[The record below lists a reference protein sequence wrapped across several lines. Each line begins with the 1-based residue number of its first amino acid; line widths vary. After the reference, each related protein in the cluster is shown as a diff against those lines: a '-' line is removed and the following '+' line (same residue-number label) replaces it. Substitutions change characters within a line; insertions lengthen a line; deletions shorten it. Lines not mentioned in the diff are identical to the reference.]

1 MKIIATRFFAT
12 ACAAIFLAAGAACG
26 CSKSGPDETG
36 GPAFLEVNAS
46 TVNFTEENASN
57 STVMVSS
64 NVAWDYTLSEPW
76 LHAEKQPDRLILS
89 ADDNDGKNIRSATVE
104 ITAAG
109 DVPSHTIQV
118 KQLGWGKAI
127 LLSQPAATVTAAGGD
142 VFVDVTTNIEVAA
155 SVDSDC
161 NWIYETEIDTRSSAH
176 PVVTATRAF
185 SVDGNTGEKSRSAV
199 ITFSDK
205 ESPSDV
211 EPVAFTVTQNGL
223 DSYSP
228 EGTEG
233 IKDDIKVIIARGEAS
248 SYQGGGEIELS
259 FDGDMNTLYHSNWD
273 NTGDDYFPITLTY
286 YLEEESDIDYMVY
299 YPRTVGWNGRFKEV
313 DIEALSAITQNA
325 SAAPAAAPEWH
336 HVMTHDFEGGASA
349 AKVEFPEPLIG
360 VTAVRLTVKSGAG
373 DGQGF
378 ASCAEMEFYKR
389 NPEAFD
395 YATLF
400 TDPSCSELR
409 AGVTA
414 DQIAACPY
422 AFFKNIAYFMY
433 HGRYAKE
440 FRINSFKAYPNPDT
454 EAARNKTTQYSL
466 LDNPTGIE
474 VTAGDRLIVM
484 ADLQGQSV
492 SLRVQNLDRPGGD
505 GFGGDSYPL
514 STGVNKI
521 DIANKGL
528 VYVMYHTDDFAS
540 SPEIKLHFATG
551 DVNGYYDSQR
561 AGHKGRAQELL
572 AAATGKYFDV
582 VGRYAHLIFP
592 TERFRRHTK
601 DIEALINAYDALV
614 YREQEFIGLERY
626 GKMFN
631 NRMCFTVMYTS
642 YMYSTSYHTA
652 YHDDTLAELC
662 DETRL
667 TTSSCWGPAHEV
679 GHSNQTRPGLK
690 WLGTTEVTNNILS
703 QYIQTTVYGQ
713 DSRVQTENM
722 GDAANPNRYT
732 KAWNSIMIKEAPHAT
747 EDDVFCKLI
756 PLWQLELYFGKVLG
770 RTPMQQSDH
779 GGFYADCFEWVRT
792 HDDLPTAGGQQL
804 EFVYIAS
811 ACAKMNLTDFFEKW
825 GFLTPV
831 DATIDDYGT
840 GQMTVTEQMADR
852 LRARVEALGYP
863 APTVALEY
871 ITDNNYETFRQQ
883 KSVVAGT
890 AERSGRTLTMTG
902 WQNVIVYE
910 VRDGGPDG
918 ALIHVSDGML
928 RPSTTATFDVPAA
941 WQPSWKVYAVQYDNK
956 RIGVTF

>member
-1 MKIIATRFFAT
+1 MKKFTTAFAAAAAATL
-12 ACAAIFLAAGAACG
+12 LAAGVTTG
-26 CSKSGPDETG
+26 CSKSGPDTSG
-36 GPAFLEVNAS
+36 DPHYIEVNTT

-57 STVMVSS
+57 STVMVNS
-64 NVAWDYTLSEPW
+64 NVDWDYTVSESW
-76 LHAEKQPDRLILS
+76 LHAEKQPDRLVLS
-89 ADDNDGKNIRSATVE
+89 ADDNDDKNIRSATVE
-104 ITAAG
+104 ITAPN
-109 DVPSHTIQV
+109 VPTQTIQV

-127 LLSQPAATVTAAGGD
+127 LLSESKATVSASGGK
-142 VFVDVTTNIEVAA
+142 VKVGVTTNIEVEV
-155 SVDSDC
+155 SVAPDC
-161 NWIYETEIDTRSSAH
+161 NWIYETEVDTRSSAH

-185 SVDGNTGEKSRSAV
+185 SIDGNTGEGSRSAA

-205 ESPSDV
+205 QSPSDV
-211 EPVAFTVTQNGL
+211 EPVTFTIEQRGL

-233 IKDDIKVIIARGEAS
+233 IKDDIKLVIARGEAS
-248 SYQGGGEIELS
+248 SYQPGGEIELS
-259 FDGDMNTLYHSNWD
+259 FDGDMNTLYHSKWD
-273 NTGDDYFPITLTY
+273 NSGDTYFPITLTY

-313 DIEALSAITQNA
+313 EIEALTAISQNA
-325 SAAPAAAPEWH
+325 SAAPATAPEWR
-336 HVMTHDFEGGASA
+336 HVMTHDFGGNASA

-360 VTAVRLTVKSGAG
+360 VTALRLTVKSGAG

-378 ASCAEMEFYKR
+378 ASCAELELYKR
-389 NPEAFD
+389 NPDSFD
-395 YATLF
+395 YTTLF
-400 TDPSCSELR
+400 TDPSCSQLR
-409 AGVTA
+409 DGVTTEE
-414 DQIAACPY
+414 IAACRY

-433 HGRYAKE
+433 HGRYAGE
-440 FRINSFKAYPNPDT
+440 FRINAFRAYPNPDT
-454 EAARNKTTQYSL
+454 EAARNKTSQYSL

-474 VTAGDRLIVM
+474 VSAGEQLIVM

-492 SLRVQNLDRPGGD
+492 SLRVQDLDRPGGD

-521 DIANKGL
+521 DITNKGL
-528 VYVMYHTDDFAS
+528 VYVMYHTDDFATA
-540 SPEIKLHFATG
+540 PDVKLHFATG
-551 DVNGYYDSQR
+551 SVNGYYDSQR
-561 AGHKGRAQELL
+561 PDHEGRAQELL
-572 AAATGKYFDV
+572 EAATGKFFDV
-582 VGRYAHLIFP
+582 VGAYAHLIFP
-592 TERFRRHTK
+592 TERFRNHTRDLK
-601 DIEALINAYDALV
+601 ALIDAYDALV
-614 YREQEFIGLERY
+614 YREQEFIGLEKY
-626 GKMFN
+626 GKMFH

-713 DSRVQTENM
+713 PSRIQTENM
-722 GDAANPNRYT
+722 GDTANPNRYT
-732 KAWNSIMIKEAPHAT
+732 KAWSGIVVKRAPHST
-747 EDDVFCKLI
+747 EGDVFCKLI
-756 PLWQLELYFGKVLG
+756 PFWQLELYFGKVLG

-792 HDDLPTAGGQQL
+792 HDDLPTAGDQQL

-811 ACAKMNLTDFFEKW
+811 KCAGTDLTDFFTKW
-825 GFLTPV
+825 GFFTPV
-831 DATIDDYGT
+831 DITIDDYGK
-840 GQMTVTEQMADR
+840 GQMTVTQQMADR
-852 LRARVEALGYP
+852 MRSRVKALGLP

-871 ITDNNYETFRQQ
+871 ITDNNWETFRE
-883 KSVVAGT
+883 KKTVVAGSAT
-890 AERSGRTLTMTG
+890 RTDRTLTMDG

-910 VRDGGPDG
+910 VRDGSPDG
-918 ALIHVSDGML
+918 TLIHVSDGML
-928 RPSTTATFDVPAA
+928 NPSATARFDVPAA

-956 RIGVTF
+956 RIEVTF

>member
-76 LHAEKQPDRLILS
+76 LHAEKQPDRIILS
-89 ADDNDGKNIRSATVE
+89 ADDNDGKNIRIATVE

-142 VFVDVTTNIEVAA
+142 VFIDVTTNIEVAA

-185 SVDGNTGEKSRSAV
+185 SVDGNTGENPRSAV

-336 HVMTHDFEGGASA
+336 HVMTHDFEGNASA

-360 VTAVRLTVKSGAG
+360 VTAVRFTVKSGAG

-433 HGRYAKE
+433 HSRYAKE
-440 FRINSFKAYPNPDT
+440 FRIGTFKAYPNPDT

-474 VTAGDRLIVM
+474 VAAGDQLIVM

-528 VYVMYHTDDFAS
+528 VYVMYHTDGFAS

-703 QYIQTTVYGQ
+703 QYIQTTIYGQ

-732 KAWNSIMIKEAPHAT
+732 KAWNSIMVKEAPHAT

-811 ACAKMNLTDFFEKW
+811 ACAKMNLMDFFEKW

-928 RPSTTATFDVPAA
+928 RPSTTASFDVPAA
-941 WQPSWKVYAVQYDNK
+941 WLPSWKVYAVQYDNR
-956 RIGVTF
+956 RIEVTF

>member
-409 AGVTA
+409 DGVTTG
-414 DQIAACPY
+414 QIAACPY

-440 FRINSFKAYPNPDT
+440 FRIDTFKAYPNPDT

-540 SPEIKLHFATG
+540 SPEIRLHFATG

-561 AGHKGRAQELL
+561 ADHEGRAQELL

-732 KAWNSIMIKEAPHAT
+732 KAWNSIMVKEAPHAT

-792 HDDLPTAGGQQL
+792 HDDLPTAGDQQL

-811 ACAKMNLTDFFEKW
+811 ACAKMNLMDFFEKW